1 MSLLSLLFYLNTTM
15 RFALV
20 GWLTGLGISKGILY
34 TLTILLTIL
43 FFVPCLLV
51 FLL

>member
-20 GWLTGLGISKGILY
+20 GWLTGLGFSRGILY
-34 TLTILLTIL
+34 TLSLSLTIL
-43 FFVPCLLV
+43 FFVPCVLV